1 MTHYLSRYAKFS
13 SIEEMDAA
21 ASRHL
26 DIHWN
31 KVNKTD
37 RAVLEMIRCY
47 SVKYLAAHL
56 KHETIEKKLN
66 LSNSTVRR
74 TLRKLEK
81 LQIIERIHYVR
92 PVMSGLGANIY
103 VILPVDDQGN
113 LDRGTNEKEADESED
128 SRPHFENEPSF
139 YQSKSLEDPIKTSQ
153 PAAEKCSTTL
163 FGKMKSLLSISGD
176 ASKARE
182 FFGIHRVL
190 SRKML
195 KFEIHQEKGQLFE
208 ELAHR
213 ATRIAVMA
221 QKTKTI
227 RNLPG
232 YFKGVLRQLISDE
245 LFSDIYQE
253 YSVSVDDFYLPRNQ
267 DLTFTGNPR

>member
-1 MTHYLSRYAKFS
+1 MTHYLSRYAKFNS
-13 SIEEMDAA
+13 KEEMDAA
-21 ASRHL
+21 ARTHL
-26 DIHWN
+26 DIHCN
-31 KVNKTD
+31 SLNKTD

-56 KHETIEKKLN
+56 KHETIEKKLAV
-66 LSNSTVRR
+66 SNSTVRR
-74 TLRKLEK
+74 SLRKLEK

-103 VILPVDDQGN
+103 VILPVDDQGK
-113 LDRGTNEKEADESED
+113 LDRGPRSIEADESKD
-128 SRPHFENEPSF
+128 STTHFENEPSL
-139 YQSKSLEDPIKTSQ
+139 YKSKNLKDLIKTSH
-153 PAAEKCSTTL
+153 PAAEKLSTTL

-176 ASKARE
+176 TAKARN
-182 FFGIHRVL
+182 FFGIYRVL

-195 KFEIHQEKGQLFE
+195 KFEIHQEKGPLFE

-232 YFKGVLRQLISDE
+232 YFKGVLRQLMTE
-245 LFSDIYQE
+245 ALFADIYQE
-253 YSVSVDDFYLPRNQ
+253 YSVSVDEFSLAVNRGV
-267 DLTFTGNPR
+267 TG

>member
-1 MTHYLSRYAKFS
+1 
-13 SIEEMDAA
+13 
-21 ASRHL
+21 
-26 DIHWN
+26 
-31 KVNKTD
+31 
-37 RAVLEMIRCY
+37 
-47 SVKYLAAHL
+47 
-56 KHETIEKKLN
+56 
-66 LSNSTVRR
+66 
-74 TLRKLEK
+74 
-81 LQIIERIHYVR
+81 
-92 PVMSGLGANIY
+92 MSGLGANIY

-113 LDRGTNEKEADESED
+113 LDRGTNEKETEESED

-139 YQSKSLEDPIKTSQ
+139 YQSKNLKAPIKTSQ
-153 PAAEKCSTTL
+153 PAAEKCFTTL
-163 FGKMKSLLSISGD
+163 FGKMKSLLSISGE

-195 KFEIHQEKGQLFE
+195 KFEIHQEKGPLFE

-213 ATRIAVMA
+213 ATHIAVMA

-245 LFSDIYQE
+245 LFSNIYQE
-253 YSVSVDDFYLPRNQ
+253 YSVSVDDFCLPGNQ
-267 DLTFTGNPR
+267 NLTFTGNS